1 MNDLRA
7 PSFIARSEMSMFPPE
22 PTYVSIKARP
32 FLFLPMMP
40 CLLLLHSVNGD
51 KPLYLAFFYAT

>member
-7 PSFIARSEMSMFPPE
+7 PSFIARSEMSMFQNLR
-22 PTYVSIKARP
+22 TCQSRP
-32 FLFLPMMP
+32 FFFLPMMP

-51 KPLYLAFFYAT
+51 TVSRFF